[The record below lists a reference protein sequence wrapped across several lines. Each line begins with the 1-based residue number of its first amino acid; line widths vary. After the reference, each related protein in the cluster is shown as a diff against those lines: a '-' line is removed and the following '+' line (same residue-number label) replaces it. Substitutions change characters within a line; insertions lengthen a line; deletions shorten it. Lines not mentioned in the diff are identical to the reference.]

1 MSVCVDLSN
10 DHFTRAWRPT
20 TTDRS
25 VQKRIDQQ
33 YVSYTCRPC
42 EETHYFQ
49 LDEHNLDFKT
59 MRQIRKD
66 DATRYRALR
75 WLVEEEASSPAP
87 PLAAEKKR
95 PLPMVRCRCAT
106 PAARSSMP
114 SCHSACLR
122 SRARAPPLRACAP
135 RTAGRPPLRRLW
147 RVRQGGPLHL
157 LRPGRGGDALPDQLQ
172 RAQAPVP
179 QDAQVQ
185 RQ

>member
-33 YVSYTCRPC
+33 YVSYTCHPC

-87 PLAAEKKR
+87 NLTVICVTG
-95 PLPMVRCRCAT
+95 VRAI
-106 PAARSSMP
+106 ASLHRSAHHLCFVP
-114 SCHSACLR
+114 RFHTLCLK
-122 SRARAPPLRACAP
+122 
-135 RTAGRPPLRRLW
+135 
-147 RVRQGGPLHL
+147 
-157 LRPGRGGDALPDQLQ
+157 
-172 RAQAPVP
+172 
-179 QDAQVQ
+179 
-185 RQ
+185 